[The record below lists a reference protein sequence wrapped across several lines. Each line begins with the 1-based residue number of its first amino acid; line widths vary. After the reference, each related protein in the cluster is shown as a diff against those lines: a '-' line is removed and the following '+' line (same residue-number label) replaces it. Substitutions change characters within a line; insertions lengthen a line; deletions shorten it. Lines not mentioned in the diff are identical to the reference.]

1 MAPEMRCA
9 LTTFSA
15 RSGRSS
21 IPFLARGRSSPVVIA
36 HTGPTGCVSQIEFRH
51 VVTASDS
58 QSAWVGGEVEAD

>member
-36 HTGPTGCVSQIEFRH
+36 HTGPTGCVSQVDRQ

-58 QSAWVGGEVEAD
+58 QSACGMGGR